1 MENIK
6 KIKMS
11 GESYSYANFFLN
23 GLSFQYK
30 NESIYKTSITSSD
43 TTHASGTLN
52 NGVSFTIEASST
64 SRGKISNILE
74 LDNKYIN
81 TFGDDTSWASE
92 RTTDQ
97 WVEIIFDSSINIEYI
112 CITFRPQTYSYNIR
126 KYFIYECFNDTDTL
140 IGGGFLGLD
149 DINKFSNIS
158 ENPSLIQ
165 KSYFKILPL
174 CKIIKDNISYQ
185 FELKTKNIIEGDF
198 GLSPLYLPDLTE
210 YQKLI
215 FKDTFKVQKPIEITY
230 PYKLITIKDI
240 PFNTELFDWA
250 IPLFTPQTTK
260 YRFLIKFNDEDK
272 YYYFKSNTVIEEY
285 NGEDYSSLPAYTGS
299 ATALFRTALG
309 NIKHIKEIK
318 KLTIDYY
325 ILDNTQTFTDITFN
339 IVKTLILN
347 DIKERNTITIE
358 KDENKLII
366 TPSLLSPTFI
376 VNWYE
381 EKIEDFPDTKF
392 MVKMI
397 DLSSLN
403 LSDKFIYDSES
414 KSIKLNT
421 KHIEAT
427 LNETSSEYEIDIS
440 SIINWRIFNEQTN

>member
-1 MENIK
+1 MMTK
-6 KIKMS
+6 KIILKGKTLKS
-11 GESYSYANFFLN
+11 DIFYFL
-23 GLSFQYK
+23 GLSFIDINNK
-30 NESIYKTSITSSD
+30 DIYTIKSSQIGD
-43 TTHASGTLN
+43 DINKASGTLSN
-52 NGVSFTIEASST
+52 NIEFTITSSST
-64 SRGKISNILE
+64 LLGRIENVLSLNNTKL
-74 LDNKYIN
+74 NKWN
-81 TFGDDTSWASE
+81 AENSWDSQNLP
-92 RTTDQ
+92 DSY
-97 WVEIIFDSSINIEYI
+97 VEIVFNESINLKYI
-112 CITFRPQTYSYNIR
+112 CIMIWNQSIEYNIR
-126 KYFIYECFNDTDTL
+126 DYFIYECYDETDIL
-140 IGGGFLGLD
+140 IGGGFLGNLD
-149 DINKFSNIS
+149 
-158 ENPSLIQ
+158 
-165 KSYFKILPL
+165 
-174 CKIIKDNISYQ
+174 IIKIKPFDTVSNTVEKLYLKIMPLGKLIKENVSYN
-185 FELKTKNIIEGDF
+185 FDTKTKQIQEGDF
-198 GLSPLYLPDLTE
+198 GLLPLFLPDLTG

-215 FKDTFKVQKPIEITY
+215 TKDKIQIQKPIEISY

-285 NGEDYSSLPAYTGS
+285 NGEEYSTLPAYTGS
-299 ATALFRTALG
+299 ASALFRTALG
-309 NIKHIKEIK
+309 DIKHIKEIK

-366 TPSLLSPTFI
+366 TPSLLSPTII

-392 MVKMI
+392 MVKTI

-421 KHIEAT
+421 KQIEAT
-427 LNETSSEYEIDIS
+427 PNETASEYEINLS
-440 SIINWRIFNEQTN
+440 ELGNWEVLTNA